1 MRRKI
6 LVVDDDADTLELLQF
21 SLKKAGY
28 AVGTAS
34 DGVEALKKV
43 CSLSPDLILLD
54 LMMPEIDGFG
64 VCETVRC
71 NPLTATIPIIMLTA
85 VTSQLTRFSG
95 LEAGANDYLTKPFS
109 PKQLVSR
116 IEQLLSRTSGAK

>member
-6 LVVDDDADTLELLQF
+6 LVVDDDEDTVELLRF
-21 SLKKAGY
+21 SLRKAGF
-28 AVGTAS
+28 AVGTAK

-64 VCETVRC
+64 VCETLKS
-71 NPLTATIPIIMLTA
+71 NPMTTAIPIIMLTA
-85 VTSQLTRFSG
+85 VTGQMSRFSG
-95 LEAGANDYLTKPFS
+95 LEAGASDYVTKPFS
-109 PKQLVSR
+109 PKHLVSR
-116 IEQLLSRTSGAK
+116 IEELLKRPAPG